1 MPERLAHAKINLR
14 LCVLARERSGYHQ
27 IETLL
32 CRISLADR
40 LVVAHAPDLTLEV
53 DGGDAGPV
61 ADNLVLRAA
70 RAFYDRTAI
79 APAASLRLTKRIPA
93 GAGLGGGSSDAAATL
108 HLLNELHDTRLDR
121 SVLLELGFALGSDVP
136 FFVSDAPYALAWGRG
151 ERLLALRSPPS
162 RPVLVAVPAERVPT
176 AIAYAELARIR
187 SGAEPARQPLVV
199 DAGAIDSWSAVEGLA
214 KNDFEAVMDRGI
226 EAIPLLRKT
235 LVRAGARIA
244 QMTGSG
250 SAVFGLFDDV
260 GKCEAAARDVEAMHE
275 DVLVFVAATG

>member
-14 LCVLARERSGYHQ
+14 LCVLAQEPSGYHQ

-40 LVVAHAPDLTLEV
+40 LVVEPAPQLTLEV

-79 APAASLRLTKRIPA
+79 APAASFRLTKRIPA
-93 GAGLGGGSSDAAATL
+93 GAGLGGGSSDAAAAL
-108 HLLNELHDTRLDR
+108 HLLNELHDTRLEQNT
-121 SVLLELGFALGSDVP
+121 LLEIGFALGSDVP
-136 FFVSDAPYALAWGRG
+136 FFVSEAPYALAWGRG
-151 ERLLALRSPPS
+151 ERLLALRPPPA
-162 RPVLVAVPAERVPT
+162 RPVLIAVPAERVPT
-176 AIAYAELARIR
+176 ASAYAELARTR
-187 SGAEPARQPLVV
+187 SGKAPVRYPLIV
-199 DAGAIDSWSAVEGLA
+199 DAGTVDSWAAVERLA

-226 EAIPLLRKT
+226 QAIPMLRETLLRT
-235 LVRAGARIA
+235 GARIA

-250 SAVFGLFDDV
+250 SAVFGVFDDV
-260 GKCEAAARDVEAMHE
+260 RESEVAAREIAAVHAG
-275 DVLVFVAATG
+275 VLVFVATTG